1 MTEAESALSQ
11 AEANP
16 TKENYAT
23 ASAAIQ
29 ALPENK
35 QELTSRLAAIDST
48 IKAKEAE
55 EERKSKKKLHD
66 NKQNKRNK
74 KQSHSN
80 KQNRRG
86 KKQSHSNKQNRRD
99 SNQQLNRPL
108 SRHKPQLLSKIMNK
122 LSMSHRP
129 VQNTIHINVEM
140 VRIPLPL

>member
-48 IKAKEAE
+48 SKQKKQKKNG
-55 EERKSKKKLHD
+55 KSKKKLHD

-80 KQNRRG
+80 KPNRRG
-86 KKQSHSNKQNRRD
+86 KKQSHSNKQNRRN
-99 SNQQLNRPL
+99 SKQQLNRP
-108 SRHKPQLLSKIMNK
+108 PQQAQAAAPEQIMNK

>member
-80 KQNRRG
+80 KQNRR
-86 KKQSHSNKQNRRD
+86 D
-99 SNQQLNRPL
+99 SKQQLNRPL